1 MLNATKIKDVLFSPR
16 AIGHLS
22 APNRFVAQP
31 MEINAAGPGGSIS
44 PEIKQRYLT
53 LARGHWGIIIV
64 EALSITAESLA
75 RKRQLVINEQNLP
88 ALQDLITQMR
98 NASPTTLILLQIT
111 HSGVESSP
119 DFSKCVSVWPAP
131 TRRAGD
137 ARVHTLTDEEIV
149 QISDTFLHCFALAET
164 SGADGID
171 LKVCHG
177 YLGAEFLR
185 PANVRPGR
193 YGGSLENR
201 FRFFQETAQ
210 KYLAHRHNQKFA
222 FGTRFSFYEGVRGGF
237 GTAGPASLEE
247 DFTEPLA
254 FVKLCKELGLDYVNV
269 SAGIPSTTPDVTRPG
284 PKTLPFLDKHFN
296 FQRLTKQVA
305 GSMVV
310 IGSGY
315 SAARINLPALAAG
328 NLSEGITDFVG
339 LGRQNLADPEY
350 PQKLSAGELAL
361 NVCPNCGGC
370 SELLRAQE
378 IVGCIAYDKTATRR
392 VRDLRKRAKSA

>member
-1 MLNATKIKDVLFSPR
+1 MLDLTKIKEILFSPR
-16 AIGHLS
+16 AIGHLT
-22 APNRFVAQP
+22 ALNRFVAQP

-53 LARGHWGIIIV
+53 LARGNWGIIIV
-64 EALSITAESLA
+64 EALSITAEYLA

-88 ALQDLITQMR
+88 ALQDLITQMKKV
-98 NASPTTLILLQIT
+98 SPATLIIFQIT

-137 ARVHTLTDEEIV
+137 ARVHTLTDEEIK
-149 QISDTFLHCFALAET
+149 QISETFLQCFALAET
-164 SGADGID
+164 TGADGID
-171 LKVCHG
+171 FKVCHG

-185 PANVRPGR
+185 PANVRPGP

-201 FRFFQETAQ
+201 FRFFKDTAQ
-210 KYLAHRHNQKFA
+210 KYLARRSNRQFI

-237 GTAGPASLEE
+237 GTKGPDSLEE
-247 DFTEPLA
+247 DYSEPIA
-254 FVKLCKELGLDYVNV
+254 FVKCCEELGLDYVNV

-284 PKTLPFLDKHFN
+284 PKTLPFLDKHFY

-305 GSMVV
+305 GSMAV

-328 NLSEGITDFVG
+328 NLSEEVTDFVG

-350 PQKLSAGELAL
+350 PKKLQVGELAL

-378 IVGCIAYDKTATRR
+378 IVGCIAYDKGATRR
-392 VRDLRKRAKSA
+392 VRDLRKRAKSV